1 MLILGI
7 DPGYDRLGVALVK
20 KEGGKEELVFSDCFL
35 SDKKKALSE
44 RLLEIGNELEKLIK
58 EHKPDAIA
66 TEKLYFTVN
75 QKTAMSVAEAR
86 GVISYLGA
94 KHHIPLTEYTP
105 PEIKLTVTGYG
116 NANKKQVAEMVPRLI
131 KISKSIKYDDEYD
144 AIAIALT
151 HLAIRP
157 STSKKSLSPN

>member
-1 MLILGI
+1 MLVLGI

-20 KEGGKEELVFSDCFL
+20 KDGGKEELIFSDCFL
-35 SDKKKALSE
+35 SSPKDALGE
-44 RLLEIGNELEKLIK
+44 RLLSIGNKLEKLIK
-58 EHKPDAIA
+58 EYKPDAVA

-75 QKTAMSVAEAR
+75 QKTAMAVAEAR
-86 GVISYLGA
+86 GVISYLSA
-94 KHHIPLTEYTP
+94 KHKISLTEYTP

-131 KISKSIKYDDEYD
+131 KISKRIKYDDEYD

-151 HLAIRP
+151 HLAIHP
-157 STSKKSLSPN
+157 AKGKVLSPN

>member
-1 MLILGI
+1 MLVLGI

-20 KEGGKEELVFSDCFL
+20 KDGGKEELVFSDCFL
-35 SDKKKALSE
+35 SSPKDTLGE
-44 RLLEIGNELEKLIK
+44 RLLSVGNELEKLIK
-58 EHKPDAIA
+58 EHKPDTVA

-86 GVISYLGA
+86 GVISYLSA
-94 KHHIPLTEYTP
+94 KHKIPLFEYTP

-116 NANKKQVAEMVPRLI
+116 NANKKQVAEMIPRLI
-131 KISKSIKYDDEYD
+131 KISKGIKYDDEYD

-151 HLAIRP
+151 HLAMKGINYP
-157 STSKKSLSPN
+157 QSNS